1 KDKSHQTF
9 YKALQ
14 TINIDQQASL
24 EPCNFTQKLLNN
36 KRKKF
41 DIAAVCEL
49 WDNVAAISN
58 VDKAVNVIKAHIKL
72 DNFTNQC
79 VQQLILP
86 ETMIGKRRDKIYL
99 DNDHD
104 EILKKAKTTNKIDV
118 PILNVKSL
126 EGTSTTFKVVA
137 ENETEANKKSFCSE
151 VGMLFVDKTIY
162 IKKLEE
168 EGLRFRILF
177 LRPCRFGKSAFLDML
192 CQYYD
197 IKNAD
202 KFFQLFGPLYIGQ
215 HPTNSQNKYFVE
227 KYDEELEYP
236 DIDKLIIKQASISLQ
251 NVM

>member
-215 HPTNSQNKYFVE
+215 HPTNSQNKCLVLKFDLSSINVHSY
-227 KYDEELEYP
+227 KMMEE
-236 DIDKLIIKQASISLQ
+236 SFNG
-251 NVM
+251 NVNHVL